1 LIGIFNIQFAIF
13 LECKESGIFAKK
25 DSPKKTCVYLL
36 KKCMNQ
42 IFKTLL
48 LIFFICSFSNSLLA
62 QKFSKRKPAIGFS
75 VGTEFLSEK
84 LPKTT
89 LSTNVGLFYQYH
101 FSENF
106 SLATTLS
113 LANREYS
120 QKHVAYFSIGN
131 RSFYEKKEKESAT
144 TVEFNC
150 KYHFVDVDYDFSYF
164 LGIGF
169 SKRFV
174 FQNHILIT
182 EDFEIPFDILSSYDY
197 STSREI
203 NIFTPLNLNAGF
215 DYKNSDRVF
224 LSTQV
229 GVNIFQNR
237 ENGLSIKAH
246 KSNVYLKI
254 GIGWSLK

>member
-1 LIGIFNIQFAIF
+1 MSQL
-13 LECKESGIFAKK
+13 
-25 DSPKKTCVYLL
+25 
-36 KKCMNQ
+36 
-42 IFKTLL
+42 FKTLL
-48 LIFFICSFSNSLLA
+48 LIFFFYSFSNALLA
-62 QKFSKRKPAIGFS
+62 QKFSTRKPAMGFS
-75 VGTEFLSEK
+75 IGTEFLSEK

-89 LSTNVGLFYQYH
+89 VSNNIGLFYQYH
-101 FSENF
+101 FFENF

-113 LANREYS
+113 IANREYI
-120 QKHVAYFSIGN
+120 QKHISYYSMGN

-144 TVEFNC
+144 TIEFNF
-150 KYHFVDVDYDFSYF
+150 KYHFVDIEYDFSYF
-164 LGIGF
+164 VGLGV

-174 FQNHILIT
+174 FQNHILIM
-182 EDFEIPFDILSSYDY
+182 EDFEIPFEILSSYDH
-197 STSREI
+197 STSKEL
-203 NIFTPLNLNAGF
+203 NVFTPLNLNIGF
-215 DYKNSDRVF
+215 DYKNSDKIF